1 MRLADV
7 LVRLKNI
14 KAAAFGTADVMAYL
28 DVEKS
33 HASKLLARLVESGH
47 LVHLKRGLWAFSEG
61 LDPLVLPGYLTAP
74 FPSYVSLQSAL
85 YYHGMIAQIPAVTY
99 VVSLARTRTYE
110 TDPGHFSIHHVN
122 ATFFFGCESVRG
134 SEVKMAVPEK
144 ALLDFLYLSPARSKL
159 FRALPELALPRRFS
173 VRRAGNM
180 IRRVRSAARRRLLEK
195 SFESAIEKADRT
207 LLRVGRSTKV
217 LGKGTVE

>member
-7 LVRLKNI
+7 LVRLKSIN
-14 KAAAFGTADVMAYL
+14 ATAFGTADVMAYL
-28 DVEKS
+28 NVERA
-33 HASKLLARLVESGH
+33 HASKLLARLVGSGN
-47 LVHLKRGLWAFSEG
+47 LVHLKRGLWAFPER

-110 TDPGHFSIHHVN
+110 TALGHFSIHHVG
-122 ATFFFGCESVRG
+122 ATFFFGHESVRG

-159 FRALPELALPRRFS
+159 FRALPELTLPRGFS
-173 VRRAGNM
+173 IRRARNM
-180 IRRVRSAARRRLLEK
+180 IRRVRAAARRQLVEK
-195 SFESAIEKADRT
+195 RFESAIRQADI
-207 LLRVGRSTKV
+207 G
-217 LGKGTVE
+217 